1 MARRLRLAL
10 HHFAPLAQQFI
21 AFGHHRQRRAVV
33 LFIALFAAK
42 QRPPARLGQKTRFG
56 DKLTVG
62 DLEVNLAFTEH
73 RVRAELHQILAG
85 DQGVDLRFVIGEF
98 DLAAAGGR
106 DNRMVRVDLFI
117 IPAAV
122 ADLRIHHRLRQQ
134 IRRMDGNRIQHRM
147 AAGEMFFRQVAAVRT
162 RIGDELVGFI
172 QLLADIQHVL
182 RAEAETFGRLN
193 LQRRQR
199 KRQRR
204 GFGIALIVI
213 ACHQRRLAFNTLNH
227 VLGQRTMQ
235 QAPFFIL
242 VRFAGFARHPGRDKA
257 LLLRRDDMR
266 FDIEEV
272 FGDEVFNLFIAAHHQ
287 AEHRGLHP
295 PHGEHPLIAGV
306 APQQGIGPGHIDAV
320 QPVGARPRQRRH
332 AKRHKLAVSAQAVDR
347 PLNRLRVEI
356 VYQTALHLLTLLRRQ
371 LQVVEHLIHQQLPLT
386 VGVAGVDN
394 LLGLA
399 EQALDDI
406 QLFGDRRFWLQ
417 LPFLRHNWQIGEIP
431 AGIAAVID
439 VRLRLLQQVTDT
451 PGDHLPVAAL
461 NKAIAFAMRFR
472 QHIGDSPTET
482 RFFCNKQPHRING
495 SRSWVVRRGRSPAR
509 RWRPA

>member
-1 MARRLRLAL
+1 MARRLGLTL
-10 HHFAPLAQQFI
+10 HHLAPLAQQFI

-42 QRPPARLGQKTRFG
+42 QRPPARLGQKTRLG
-56 DKLTVG
+56 DKLAVG
-62 DLEVNLAFTEH
+62 DLKINLAFAEH
-73 RVRAELHQILAG
+73 CVRAELHQILAG
-85 DQGVDLRFVIGEF
+85 DQSVHLRFVIGELH
-98 DLAAAGGR
+98 LAAAGGW

-122 ADLRIHHRLRQQ
+122 ADLRIHYRLRQQ
-134 IRRMDGNRIQHRM
+134 VRRMDGNRIQHRM
-147 AAGEMFFRQVAAVRT
+147 AASEVLFRQIAAVRT
-162 RIGDELVGFI
+162 RIGDEFVGFV

-199 KRQRR
+199 ERQRR

-213 ACHQRRLAFNTLNH
+213 AGHDCRLAFDALNH
-227 VLGQRTMQ
+227 MLGQRTMQ

-242 VRFAGFARHPGRDKA
+242 VRFAGFARHPGGDKT

-266 FDIEEV
+266 LHVEEI
-272 FGDEVFNLFIAAHHQ
+272 FGDEIFNLFIAKDHQ
-287 AEHRGLHP
+287 AKYRGLHP
-295 PHGEHPLIAGV
+295 PHREHPLIAGV
-306 APQQGIGPGHIDAV
+306 APQQGVGAGHIDAV
-320 QPVGARPRQRRH
+320 QPVGAGPRQRRH
-332 AKRHKLAVSAQAVDR
+332 AERHELAVGAQTVDR
-347 PLNRLRVEI
+347 PLHRLRVEI
-356 VYQTALHLLTLLRRQ
+356 VNQTALHLLTLLRRQ
-371 LQVVEHLIHQQLPLT
+371 LQVVEYFVHQQLPFS
-386 VGVAGVDN
+386 VRVAGVDN
-394 LLGLA
+394 LLGVA

-406 QLFGDRRFWLQ
+406 QLFGDRGLWLQ
-417 LPFLRHNWQIGEIP
+417 LPFLRHNRQIVEIP
-431 AGIAAVID
+431 PGIAAVVD
-439 VRLRLLQQVTDT
+439 VRLRLLQQVADT

-461 NKAIAFAMRFR
+461 NIAIAFAVRFR

-495 SRSWVVRRGRSPAR
+495 SRSWVARRGRSPAR